1 MIKLYKKIAETPLQ
15 ALKRLRR
22 RRPELADARLSYAG
36 RLDPM
41 ACGILPILVG
51 EENDR
56 REDFLGKDKTYTFT
70 ILFGFSTD
78 TFDLLGKPKLH
89 SDLQAVNAQKSTQ
102 QNQRT
107 NSEFS
112 VNRKY
117 LRLTENKLRDTLHD
131 FIGAWK
137 MRYPP
142 YSAKTVELDGEKKPL
157 WKIARA
163 GRLDEI
169 TLPTKQVTIY
179 DLDLLQTKQISRKYL
194 ASYVTHY
201 VTKLDGD
208 FRQDEIIFDWKEVL
222 EGAPKSLP
230 AAEFRLRCSAG
241 TYVRRL
247 AQEIGRRLSLGGT
260 TFSLLRTRVSKKV
273 SCELAN

>member
-1 MIKLYKKIAETPLQ
+1 MIKLYKQIGETPLQ

-41 ACGILPILVG
+41 ACGILPVLVG

-78 TFDLLGKPKLH
+78 TFDLLGKPTERNLSSAKKLLEDE
-89 SDLQAVNAQKSTQ
+89 SDFTDKL
-102 QNQRT
+102 
-107 NSEFS
+107 
-112 VNRKY
+112 NRICD
-117 LRLTENKLRDTLHD
+117 RFVGE
-131 FIGAWK
+131 WS

-163 GRLDEI
+163 GRLDEV

-179 DLDLLQTKQISRKYL
+179 DLKLLRTRLMSREYL
-194 ASYVTHY
+194 QRYITHY

-208 FRQDEIIFDWKEVL
+208 FRQDEIITSWENVL
-222 EGAPKSLP
+222 TKALQTLP
-230 AAEFRLRCSAG
+230 AAKCRLHCSSG

-247 AQEIGRRLSLGGT
+247 VQEIGSRLSTGGT
-260 TFSLLRTRVSKKV
+260 TFFLLRTGVSEK
-273 SCELAN
+273 SEP

>member
-22 RRPELADARLSYAG
+22 CRPELADVRLSYAG

-41 ACGILPILVG
+41 ACGILPVLVG

-56 REDFLGKDKTYTFT
+56 REDFLGKDKTYMFT

-89 SDLQAVNAQKSTQ
+89 SELQGDNTEKDTQ
-102 QNQRT
+102 LNQ
-107 NSEFS
+107 SDESAFS
-112 VNRKY
+112 VNHKY
-117 LRLTENKLRDTLHD
+117 LQLTENKLKYTVRD

-142 YSAKTVELDGEKKPL
+142 YSAKTVELNGEKKPL

-179 DLDLLQTKQISRKYL
+179 DLKLLRTKLISREYL
-194 ASYVTHY
+194 QRYITHY

-208 FRQDEIIFDWKEVL
+208 FRQDEIVTGWESVL
-222 EGAPKSLP
+222 TDAPQKLP
-230 AAEFRLRCSAG
+230 AAKIRGHCSAG

-247 AQEIGRRLSLGGT
+247 AREIGGRLSVGGT
-260 TFSLLRTRVSKKV
+260 VFLLLRTGVGEKIK
-273 SCELAN
+273 L

>member
-41 ACGILPILVG
+41 ACGILPALVG
-51 EENDR
+51 EENDC
-56 REDFLGKDKTYTFT
+56 REDFLGKDKTYMFT

-78 TFDLLGKPKLH
+78 TFDLLGKPKIR
-89 SDLQAVNAQKSTQ
+89 SKLQVINNHKSTKL
-102 QNQRT
+102 NQ
-107 NSEFS
+107 SGESAFS
-112 VNRKY
+112 VNHKY
-117 LRLTENKLRDTLHD
+117 LRLTENKLRDTLRD

-163 GRLDEI
+163 GRLDEV

-179 DLDLLQTKQISRKYL
+179 DLDLLRTKLISREYL
-194 ASYVTHY
+194 TGFVTHY

-208 FRQDEIIFDWKEVL
+208 FRQDEIITGWEDVL
-222 EGAPKSLP
+222 TDAPQTLP
-230 AAEFRLRCSAG
+230 AAKFRLHCSAG

-247 AQEIGRRLSLGGT
+247 AQEIGDQLGVGGT
-260 TFSLLRTRVSKKV
+260 VFSLLRTRVGEK
-273 SCELAN
+273 CEV